1 MSWWRRITPAVQL
14 RKTLSRARVAAW
26 GQRCLRRWQE
36 YRERE
41 LLVGIK
47 GQVLVVALHASSR

>member
-47 GQVLVVALHASSR
+47 GQV